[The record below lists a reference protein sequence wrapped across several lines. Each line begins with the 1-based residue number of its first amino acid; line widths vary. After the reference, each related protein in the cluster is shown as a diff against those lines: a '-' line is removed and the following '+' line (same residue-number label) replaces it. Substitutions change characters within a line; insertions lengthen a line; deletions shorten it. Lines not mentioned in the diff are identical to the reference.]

1 MQFNIPQFID
11 VEDKIIGPLTL
22 KQFLY
27 LAGAGVF
34 LFFVW
39 YFSELWVF
47 IIFAVP
53 VGSFAI
59 ALAFVKIN
67 GRPLINYVAAF
78 IAYIRKPRLYVWRKK
93 H

>member
-1 MQFNIPQFID
+1 MQFNIPQFIE
-11 VEDKIIGPLTL
+11 VEDKIVGPFTL

-39 YFSELWVF
+39 YFFKFWVF
-47 IIFAVP
+47 ILFAIPVGGFAV
-53 VGSFAI
+53 

-67 GRPLINYVAAF
+67 GRPLINYLTAF
-78 IAYIRKPRLYVWRKK
+78 ISYMKKPRLYVWKK
-93 H
+93 RP